1 LSRRKELD
9 GGWSQAASNLYKT
22 CLASFPRGIDAE
34 EKMKTLFQAEESS
47 VRSQSSTKSGLK
59 TRIAVLIGILVIL
72 GLALWEGVGAALRAT
87 SGHS

>member
-9 GGWSQAASNLYKT
+9 GGWPQVGSNSYET
-22 CLASFPRGIDAE
+22 RLASFPRGIDAE
-34 EKMKTLFQAEESS
+34 EKMKTLFQAQESS
-47 VRSQSSTKSGLK
+47 VPSQSNTRSSLK

-72 GLALWEGVGAALRAT
+72 GLALWEGVAAALRAT